1 MARELPYIGA
11 INEALRLEMARD
23 DRVLYFGQNIA
34 TTDADPFLSEFGRD
48 RVRTTP
54 ISETA
59 EIGMAVGAAIAGYR
73 PVVELYMA
81 EFMLVAMDQVVN
93 EAPRLR
99 YMTGGQVTVP
109 LVLKA
114 GYGFTAGWAGQHT
127 GSIYGMFMGVPGL
140 KVALPATAAD
150 AKGLLATAIRDD
162 NPVCFFH
169 HYLLT
174 LEPGEVPEGE
184 YLVPF
189 GQAAVRRAGGDVTIV
204 ATGAMVG
211 RALAAAE
218 GLAAEG
224 IEAEVIDPRTIAPLD
239 TGTILESVA
248 KTGRLVL
255 VDQATR
261 HGSASA
267 VIAAEVAELG
277 FGTLRAPIRQVTAL
291 DATIPYSK
299 PMEDYVLP
307 DEDKIITAARDVLG
321 VAATGGRA
329 GRAPG

>member
-11 INEALRLEMARD
+11 INESLRQEMARD
-23 DRVLYFGQNIA
+23 PRVLYFGQNIA
-34 TTDADPFLSEFGRD
+34 TTDADPFLAEFGPD

-59 EIGMAVGAAIAGYR
+59 EIGMAVGAALAGYR

-127 GSIYGMFMGVPGL
+127 GSIYGMFLGVPGL
-140 KVALPATAAD
+140 KVALPATPAD
-150 AKGLLATAIRDD
+150 AKGLLATAVRDD

-169 HYLLT
+169 PYLLT
-174 LEPGEVPEGE
+174 LEPGDVPEGE

-204 ATGAMVG
+204 ATGWMVG
-211 RALAAAE
+211 KALAAAE
-218 GLAAEG
+218 RLAAEG
-224 IEAEVIDPRTIAPLD
+224 IAAEVIDPRTIAPLD
-239 TGTILESVA
+239 AATILESVA

-261 HGSASA
+261 HGSVAA
-267 VIAAEVAELG
+267 VIAAEVAEAG
-277 FGTLRAPIRQVTAL
+277 FGSLRAPVKQVTAL
-291 DATIPYSK
+291 DATIPYSQ

-307 DEDKIITAARDVLG
+307 DEDKIVAAVREVLG
-321 VAATGGRA
+321 LTAVESVSG
-329 GRAPG
+329 

>member
-1 MARELPYIGA
+1 MAQLPFIAA
-11 INEALRLEMARD
+11 IDAGIHQEMRRD
-23 DRVLYFGQNIA
+23 PSVLYFGQNLA
-34 TTDADPFLSEFGRD
+34 TTENHDFVKAYGHE
-48 RVRTTP
+48 RVRVTP

-59 EIGMAVGAAIAGYR
+59 EIGIAIGAAMAGLR

-81 EFMLVAMDQVVN
+81 EFMLVAMNQVVN
-93 EAPRLR
+93 EAPRFR
-99 YMTGGQVTVP
+99 YMSGGQVTVP

-127 GSIYGMFMGVPGL
+127 GSIYGMFVGVPGL

-150 AKGLLATAIRDD
+150 AKGLMATAIRDD

-277 FGTLRAPIRQVTAL
+277 FGTLRSPIRLVTAL
-291 DATIPYSK
+291 DATIPYSQ

-307 DEDKIITAARDVLG
+307 DEDKIVTAVRDVLG

>member
-1 MARELPYIGA
+1 MARELPYIVS
-11 INEALRLEMARD
+11 INESLRQEMLRD
-23 DRVLYFGQNIA
+23 DSVLYFGQNIA
-34 TTDADPFLSEFGRD
+34 TTEADPFLSEFGPQ

-59 EIGMAVGAAIAGYR
+59 EIGMAVGAALAGYR

-99 YMTGGQVTVP
+99 YMTGGQVSVP

-114 GYGFTAGWAGQHT
+114 GYGFTAGWSGQHT

-140 KVALPATAAD
+140 KVALPATPAD

-162 NPVCFFH
+162 NPVCYFH

-174 LEPGEVPEGE
+174 LELGDVPEGE

-189 GQAAVRRAGGDVTIV
+189 GQAAVRRTGGDVTIV
-204 ATGAMVG
+204 ATGWMVG
-211 RALAAAE
+211 KALAAAQR
-218 GLAAEG
+218 LAGEG
-224 IEAEVIDPRTIAPLD
+224 IDAEVIDPRTIAPLD
-239 TGTILESVA
+239 TQTILESVS

-261 HGSASA
+261 HGSVSA
-267 VIAAEVAELG
+267 VIAAEVADAG
-277 FGTLRAPIRQVTAL
+277 FGSLRAPIKQVTAL
-291 DATIPYSK
+291 DTTVPYSE
-299 PMEDYVLP
+299 PMEAYVLP
-307 DEDKIITAARDVLG
+307 DEDKIISAVREVLG
-321 VAATGGRA
+321 LT
-329 GRAPG
+329 APADPTPVPR

>member
-1 MARELPYIGA
+1 MAHELPYIAA
-11 INEALRLEMARD
+11 ISEAIELEMARD
-23 DRVLYFGQNIA
+23 ESVLYFGQNIA
-34 TTDADPFLSEFGRD
+34 TTDDDPFLKRFGEK
-48 RVRTTP
+48 RVRVTP

-59 EIGMAVGAAIAGYR
+59 EIGMAIGAALSGFR

-93 EAPRLR
+93 EANRFH
-99 YMTGGQVTVP
+99 YMSGGRVKVP

-140 KVALPATAAD
+140 KVALPSTAAD
-150 AKGLLATAIRDD
+150 AKGLMATAIRDD

-174 LEPGEVPEGE
+174 LEHGEVPDGE

-189 GQAAVRRAGGDVTIV
+189 GEATIRRSGKDLTIV
-204 ATGAMVG
+204 ATGWTVD

-218 GLAAEG
+218 RLAADG
-224 IEAEVIDPRTIAPLD
+224 VEAEVIDPRTLAPLD
-239 TGTILESVA
+239 TATILESVA
-248 KTGRLVL
+248 KTGRLVI
-255 VDQATR
+255 VDQSTR

-267 VIAAEVAELG
+267 VIAAEVADQG
-277 FGTLRAPIRQVTAL
+277 FDSLQAPIKQVTAL
-291 DATIPYSK
+291 DATIPYSE
-299 PMEDYVLP
+299 PMEQYVLP
-307 DEDKIITAARDVLG
+307 DEDKIVAAAGQVLGTAA
-321 VAATGGRA
+321 ATA
-329 GRAPG
+329 